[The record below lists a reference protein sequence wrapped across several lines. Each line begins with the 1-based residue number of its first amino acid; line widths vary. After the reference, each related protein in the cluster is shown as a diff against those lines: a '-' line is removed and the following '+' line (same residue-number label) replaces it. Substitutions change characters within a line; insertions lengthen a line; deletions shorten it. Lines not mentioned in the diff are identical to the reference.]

1 MSEQKGRPLEAKE
14 VLEIN
19 KGLSAAGLGPMEFG
33 YDAQGNQVIEGEH
46 VRESAADEDPEWLTR
61 SKEVIAKSARSMEE
75 AMEKEEERLRDE
87 FAKAALQ
94 GPLADSEYGL
104 GSVGMAN
111 RCYDIADAM
120 MQERSRRRDRSSD

>member
-1 MSEQKGRPLEAKE
+1 MPFIYSPKDCQLTGDEIRDLERRMSDTTSGG
-14 VLEIN
+14 VVTV
-19 KGLSAAGLGPMEFG
+19 SATEMDFLKTQDCGFFAENT
-33 YDAQGNQVIEGEH
+33 A
-46 VRESAADEDPEWLTR
+46 
-61 SKEVIAKSARSMEE
+61 
-75 AMEKEEERLRDE
+75 LRDE

-120 MQERSRRRDRSSD
+120 MAERSKRRDGSSD